1 MSTASRHVSAGL
13 EIPTYWT
20 PEQALAVYELID
32 SLRDKVWL
40 VYSLDIQKEVL
51 AKINSGTAAIKFA
64 QPLYVEINS
73 HSVK

>member
-40 VYSLDIQKEVL
+40 VYSLDIQKEIQKELSDVTL
-51 AKINSGTAAIKFA
+51 PLDSQGPCSGVQEF
-64 QPLYVEINS
+64 
-73 HSVK
+73 